1 MAEIMKWKV
10 VGESV
15 FAYAPNEGEA
25 RKYLD
30 ANRKSR
36 GIDTPFEVVTADME
50 PDDAGRIASGV
61 SSIAFNVPPPRP

>member
-15 FAYAPNEGEA
+15 FAYAHGEEDA
-25 RKYLD
+25 RKYID

-36 GIDTPFEVVTADME
+36 GIETPYTVAVVDMD
-50 PDDAGRIASGV
+50 PDDSGRIASGV
-61 SSIAFNVPPPRP
+61 SSIAYNV